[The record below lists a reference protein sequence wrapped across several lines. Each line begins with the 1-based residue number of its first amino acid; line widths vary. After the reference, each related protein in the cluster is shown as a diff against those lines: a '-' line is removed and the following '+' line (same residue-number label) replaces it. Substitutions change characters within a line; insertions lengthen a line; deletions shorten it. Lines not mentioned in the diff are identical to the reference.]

1 MALRSTT
8 TLKRDGAWL
17 IGWVLLFVG
26 GLSLG
31 AAVYL
36 ALYPNKQQPSA
47 IPTVVTNA
55 EPKPV
60 AALLLETRRLH
71 AADRQQL
78 KRLLDLLNITISA
91 DLPWSL
97 LMQPEQLGDGVLALH
112 GLDNHFWLQLPSP
125 DGHTEWLPSAPNLP
139 LPEFLYA
146 LGDKPQLISGHLPKV
161 FWQTLLPELNGDNCL
176 IWSQVQPQLPE
187 QARLAVDSAPLHLQL
202 RWPWPNTIS
211 TSHHLPHHQPAEK
224 DALYSAAL
232 MADSEH
238 CDESP
243 TLLRLWPN
251 QKNKA
256 QLVLLQ
262 GNGGSTT
269 SPLLEFPLTMHAVAN
284 IPGAAASS
292 DDGKTWLKT
301 ALTTQ
306 FDGGELLYH
315 SYVHPAR
322 MAQLRQQAADATP
335 AVEVQVWWLNNE
347 IVMDLRWSE

>member
-8 TLKRDGAWL
+8 SLKRDGAWL

-36 ALYPNKQQPSA
+36 ALTPKASPPDTTPPA
-47 IPTVVTNA
+47 VTGSH
-55 EPKPV
+55 PKPV
-60 AALLLETRRLH
+60 AALLLETRRLQ
-71 AADRQQL
+71 ATDRQQL
-78 KRLLDLLNITISA
+78 KRLLELLNITIAA
-91 DLPWSL
+91 DLPWSRL
-97 LMQPEQLGDGVLALH
+97 LQPEEVGDGVLALH
-112 GLDNHFWLQLPSP
+112 GLDNHFWLQLPTR

-146 LGDKPQLISGHLPKV
+146 LGDKPQLLSGHLPKV

-176 IWSQVQPQLPE
+176 IWSQVQTQLPE
-187 QARLAVDSAPLHLQL
+187 QALIAVDGAPLHLQL
-202 RWPWPNTIS
+202 RWPWPNPIS
-211 TSHHLPHHQPAEK
+211 TSRHLPHHQPAER

-238 CDESP
+238 CDDNP
-243 TLLRLWPN
+243 TILRLWPN
-251 QKNKA
+251 KKNKP

-262 GNGGSTT
+262 GNSGSTT
-269 SPLLEFPLTMHAVAN
+269 SPLLEFPLTLHAVAN

-292 DDGKTWLKT
+292 DDGKNWLQT
-301 ALTTQ
+301 ALNTR

-315 SYVHPAR
+315 SYVHPTR
-322 MAQLRQQAADATP
+322 MAQLRQQATESTP